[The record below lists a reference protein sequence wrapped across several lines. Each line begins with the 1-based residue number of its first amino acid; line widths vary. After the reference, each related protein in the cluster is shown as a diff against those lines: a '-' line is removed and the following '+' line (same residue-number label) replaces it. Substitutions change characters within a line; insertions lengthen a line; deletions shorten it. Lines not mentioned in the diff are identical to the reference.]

1 MFKKIAGIALAAM
14 LIGSTA
20 VVAASAA
27 ETDEVVAAADDSAV
41 AAADDSAVGADDASA
56 STGADSKI
64 YFDANSSGWN
74 NYKTITFYLY
84 SKADGEIITW
94 GSKKGNMK
102 DEGNGIWSFDVSS
115 YPIGSNY
122 GCINGIWSFDVS
134 SYPIGS
140 NYGCIFTADWGM
152 QTCDLILGPDSV
164 GDTAQ
169 CTGEQVENNVD
180 SNKKSAV
187 VKWKSGKYGNPV
199 CVTSIGNVIGDAY
212 WEGETAYSLF
222 VKFLSSTGAD
232 GIDNALKF
240 NGKSAQQTID
250 DTAAKLGL
258 STADVEKAIKESGR
272 TFDWKAPAGS
282 DSSSGSGSSSSG
294 SGSSTSGSGSSAS
307 SGSSSG
313 SSSSSSGSSSSTS
326 TVTSGEGDTVY
337 FIIGGVMLAAIGV
350 FFLARKRREF

>member
-41 AAADDSAVGADDASA
+41 AAADDSAVGAEEGSASA
-56 STGADSKI
+56 GAGNKI

-74 NYKTITFYLY
+74 NFRTITFFLVNHQT
-84 SKADGEIITW
+84 GEQIITW
-94 GSKKGNMK
+94 GSKKGNMT
-102 DEGNGIWSFDVSS
+102 DDGGGIWSFDLDKAGIT
-115 YPIGSNY
+115 IGNNY
-122 GCINGIWSFDVS
+122 GCN
-134 SYPIGS
+134 
-140 NYGCIFTADWGM
+140 FTADWGM
-152 QTCDLILGPDSV
+152 QTCDLIIGADSV
-164 GDTAQ
+164 GDTAY

-180 SNKKSAV
+180 SNKKSSV

-294 SGSSTSGSGSSAS
+294 SGSSTSGSGSSSS

-313 SSSSSSGSSSSTS
+313 SSSSSSGSGSSTS

>member
-41 AAADDSAVGADDASA
+41 AAADDSAVAAADDSAVGAEEGSASA
-56 STGADSKI
+56 GEGSKI
-64 YFDANSSGWN
+64 YFDANSSGWKN
-74 NYKTITFYLY
+74 FKT
-84 SKADGEIITW
+84 
-94 GSKKGNMK
+94 
-102 DEGNGIWSFDVSS
+102 
-115 YPIGSNY
+115 
-122 GCINGIWSFDVS
+122 INGIWSFDVS

-282 DSSSGSGSSSSG
+282 DSSSGSGSSAAAPPPLLPVRATPF
-294 SGSSTSGSGSSAS
+294 TSSSAALCS
-307 SGSSSG
+307 QLSAYSSSQEREE
-313 SSSSSSGSSSSTS
+313 SSN
-326 TVTSGEGDTVY
+326 
-337 FIIGGVMLAAIGV
+337 
-350 FFLARKRREF
+350 

>member
-41 AAADDSAVGADDASA
+41 AAADDSAVGAEEGSASA
-56 STGADSKI
+56 GEGNKI
-64 YFDANSSGWN
+64 YFDANSSGWKN
-74 NYKTITFYLY
+74 FKTITFYLY
-84 SKADGEIITW
+84 SKADGEIIPW

-102 DEGNGIWSFDVSS
+102 DEGGGLWSIDVSS
-115 YPIGSNY
+115 L
-122 GCINGIWSFDVS
+122 GIT
-134 SYPIGS
+134 
-140 NYGCIFTADWGM
+140 NNCGCIFTADWGM

-164 GDTAQ
+164 RDTAQ

-294 SGSSTSGSGSSAS
+294 SGSSTSGSGSSSS

-313 SSSSSSGSSSSTS
+313 SSSSSSGSGSSTS

>member
-1 MFKKIAGIALAAM
+1 
-14 LIGSTA
+14 
-20 VVAASAA
+20 
-27 ETDEVVAAADDSAV
+27 
-41 AAADDSAVGADDASA
+41 
-56 STGADSKI
+56 
-64 YFDANSSGWN
+64 
-74 NYKTITFYLY
+74 
-84 SKADGEIITW
+84 
-94 GSKKGNMK
+94 MK
-102 DEGNGIWSFDVSS
+102 DEG
-115 YPIGSNY
+115 
-122 GCINGIWSFDVS
+122 NGIWSFDVS

-164 GDTAQ
+164 GDTAK

-294 SGSSTSGSGSSAS
+294 SGSSTSGSGSSSS

>member
-41 AAADDSAVGADDASA
+41 AAADDSAVGAEEGSASA
-56 STGADSKI
+56 GADSKI

-102 DEGNGIWSFDVSS
+102 DEGSGIWSFDCSS
-115 YPIGSNY
+115 YTL
-122 GCINGIWSFDVS
+122 
-134 SYPIGS
+134 GS

-187 VKWKSGKYGNPV
+187 VKWRSGKYGNPV

>member
-122 GCINGIWSFDVS
+122 GCI
-134 SYPIGS
+134 
-140 NYGCIFTADWGM
+140 FTADWGM

-164 GDTAQ
+164 GDTAK

-199 CVTSIGNVIGDAY
+199 CVSC
-212 WEGETAYSLF
+212 
-222 VKFLSSTGAD
+222 
-232 GIDNALKF
+232 
-240 NGKSAQQTID
+240 
-250 DTAAKLGL
+250 
-258 STADVEKAIKESGR
+258 KARSEH
-272 TFDWKAPAGS
+272 
-282 DSSSGSGSSSSG
+282 
-294 SGSSTSGSGSSAS
+294 
-307 SGSSSG
+307 
-313 SSSSSSGSSSSTS
+313 
-326 TVTSGEGDTVY
+326 
-337 FIIGGVMLAAIGV
+337 
-350 FFLARKRREF
+350 RRC

>member
-41 AAADDSAVGADDASA
+41 AAADDSAVAAADDSAVGAEEGSASA
-56 STGADSKI
+56 GEGSKI
-64 YFDANSSGWN
+64 YFDANSSGWKN
-74 NYKTITFYLY
+74 FKTITFYLY
-84 SKADGEIITW
+84 SKADGEIIAW

-102 DEGNGIWSFDVSS
+102 DEGNGM
-115 YPIGSNY
+115 
-122 GCINGIWSFDVS
+122 WSFDVS

-294 SGSSTSGSGSSAS
+294 SGSSTSGSGSSSS

>member
-102 DEGNGIWSFDVSS
+102 DEGSGIWSFDCSS
-115 YPIGSNY
+115 YTL
-122 GCINGIWSFDVS
+122 
-134 SYPIGS
+134 GS
-140 NYGCIFTADWGM
+140 NYGCIF
-152 QTCDLILGPDSV
+152 
-164 GDTAQ
+164 
-169 CTGEQVENNVD
+169 GEQVENNVD

-294 SGSSTSGSGSSAS
+294 SGSSTSGSGSSSS

>member
-41 AAADDSAVGADDASA
+41 AAADDSAVAAADDSAVGAEEGSASA
-56 STGADSKI
+56 GEGSKI
-64 YFDANSSGWN
+64 YFDANSSGWKN
-74 NYKTITFYLY
+74 FKTITFYLY
-84 SKADGEIITW
+84 SKADGEIIGW
-94 GSKKGNMK
+94 GSKKGNMT
-102 DEGNGIWSFDVSS
+102 DDGGGIWSFDLDKAGIT
-115 YPIGSNY
+115 IGNNY
-122 GCINGIWSFDVS
+122 GCN
-134 SYPIGS
+134 
-140 NYGCIFTADWGM
+140 FTADWGM
-152 QTCDLILGPDSV
+152 QTCDLILGPDSID
-164 GDTAQ
+164 DTAY
-169 CTGEQVENNVD
+169 CTGDQVENNVD
-180 SNKKSAV
+180 SNKKSSV

-199 CVTSIGNVIGDAY
+199 CITSIGNVIGDAY

-272 TFDWKAPAGS
+272 
-282 DSSSGSGSSSSG
+282 
-294 SGSSTSGSGSSAS
+294 
-307 SGSSSG
+307 
-313 SSSSSSGSSSSTS
+313 
-326 TVTSGEGDTVY
+326 
-337 FIIGGVMLAAIGV
+337 
-350 FFLARKRREF
+350 